1 MKLTDYLK
9 KINEEVINE
18 VSDHEVSMA
27 RGELEAI
34 AVKATHLAGALQGK
48 SDEGNP
54 LEAWVQSKITKAKD
68 YINSASDY
76 LMYNPDMKQNEELEE
91 AKIISDISGVSIN
104 TLKKEVMPFNVKVG
118 RVGPGMDSD
127 YEVEFTGSEPNLI
140 KYAKKHL
147 DFDGSNFSQ
156 LKKHLAM
163 EETEVNEKTYGW
175 TLVSKAKDL
184 AKKFKDNITKAV
196 NEIEKLEKGLSKNP
210 TVDAELRKY
219 NEQLEE
225 KYTVVITK
233 KDGSTMEL
241 GRYNTPAEA
250 QRYVDMY
257 GKGAKVK
264 KEEVELDEIDEKI
277 SDIFKAN
284 KEGESIDDI
293 AKRLKLSTSMVK
305 KLIGEDL
312 NEQDEQETDPDKIA
326 LAKEKDTD
334 TLERQLKIAQGQINV
349 LKQKK
354 ENEKNKAIRP
364 EPNPETGEVPLTI
377 GIAHK
382 VLRDMKDK
390 EAEEK
395 KQKENSDKLQQLNVE
410 EDRLE
415 AFTRRFL
422 SNLDESAASEKAKAL
437 GLRHMSFGRYG
448 KGDKVTHKSVGG
460 NLQKVGKGDTGTSDK
475 PKSSSKD
482 ISKSSSKEKDTSK
495 SFGKGGTS
503 SITLGDLDGSDKDL
517 QDLIKKSGLK
527 MKSKEGEQGDD
538 ITLSGNSKD
547 IEKVLDTMYG
557 DDWKDMYQNKGGKY
571 VEKENSLENY
581 KKSNAY
587 EMLAG
592 RAAILEADNISQT
605 DFGLEKDF
613 DRLRSTLKGYG
624 DNETV
629 SLMDKFKDAIEEDD
643 SESYPE
649 LKQDLRYALETG
661 DAKNN
666 PVYDQLKKVDDATK
680 IFGKQKYSS
689 GDVKSYLK
697 DTSVMI
703 NQLDKLF
710 KMSITEPM
718 TQQDTVRQVRNDSI
732 QRIAQASEKMVDG
745 LRNVAKGI
753 KDVKQIRILANLENE
768 IKDLQPEGGIH
779 QNYALPKRVK
789 DNIFLIKDYM
799 KMYKRYEEGS
809 PNESDE
815 RQFRDSLFAT
825 IVNNGKSKKITK
837 DYFKE
842 EYLQELSK
850 AEKEKRLQRA
860 KDMIKYYDAQKKAA
874 LKGPNKALA
883 KKMLKNE
890 TELEEVTQKEIDK
903 FHTDLDSL
911 VHKTFSHSSKEKE
924 KMDEKVASSI
934 IKDLQKAYAP
944 MKGKTISPEMANKIS
959 KHLDQPSYDL
969 NVLRQ
974 LKKADIPFISTIARN
989 KIYKKTGKFE
999 DRRLYVEAVAG
1010 LQKKANKSGMPYSIL
1025 KQVYDRGMAAWK
1037 SGHRPGASQ
1046 QQWAFARVN
1055 SFITKSSGTWGGA
1068 DKDLAAKV
1076 KGSK

>member
-1 MKLTDYLK
+1 M
-9 KINEEVINE
+9 
-18 VSDHEVSMA
+18 
-27 RGELEAI
+27 
-34 AVKATHLAGALQGK
+34 
-48 SDEGNP
+48 
-54 LEAWVQSKITKAKD
+54 
-68 YINSASDY
+68 
-76 LMYNPDMKQNEELEE
+76 
-91 AKIISDISGVSIN
+91 
-104 TLKKEVMPFNVKVG
+104 
-118 RVGPGMDSD
+118 
-127 YEVEFTGSEPNLI
+127 
-140 KYAKKHL
+140 
-147 DFDGSNFSQ
+147 
-156 LKKHLAM
+156 
-163 EETEVNEKTYGW
+163 
-175 TLVSKAKDL
+175 
-184 AKKFKDNITKAV
+184 
-196 NEIEKLEKGLSKNP
+196 
-210 TVDAELRKY
+210 
-219 NEQLEE
+219 
-225 KYTVVITK
+225 
-233 KDGSTMEL
+233 
-241 GRYNTPAEA
+241 
-250 QRYVDMY
+250 
-257 GKGAKVK
+257 
-264 KEEVELDEIDEKI
+264 
-277 SDIFKAN
+277 
-284 KEGESIDDI
+284 
-293 AKRLKLSTSMVK
+293 
-305 KLIGEDL
+305 
-312 NEQDEQETDPDKIA
+312 
-326 LAKEKDTD
+326 
-334 TLERQLKIAQGQINV
+334 
-349 LKQKK
+349 
-354 ENEKNKAIRP
+354 
-364 EPNPETGEVPLTI
+364 

-410 EDRLE
+410 ETRLE
-415 AFTRRFL
+415 AFTRKFL
-422 SNLDESAASEKAKAL
+422 SNLDESAASEKAKAM
-437 GLRHMSFGRYG
+437 GLKHMSFGRYG
-448 KGDKVTHKSVGG
+448 KGGKVTHRSVGG
-460 NLQKVGKGDTGTSDK
+460 ALQKVGKGDTGTSDK
-475 PKSSSKD
+475 PKSSSKET
-482 ISKSSSKEKDTSK
+482 SKEKGTSK

-587 EMLAG
+587 EMLAR
-592 RAAILEADNISQT
+592 RASILDADRLQQD
-605 DFGLEKDF
+605 DFGVEKDF
-613 DRLRSTLKGYG
+613 DKLRSTLKGYG

-643 SESYPE
+643 SESYPA
-649 LKQDLRYALETG
+649 LQQDLRYALETG

-680 IFGKQKYSS
+680 IFGQQKYSS

-745 LRNVAKGI
+745 LRNVAKSI

-842 EYLQELSK
+842 EYLQELS
-850 AEKEKRLQRA
+850 
-860 KDMIKYYDAQKKAA
+860 
-874 LKGPNKALA
+874 
-883 KKMLKNE
+883 
-890 TELEEVTQKEIDK
+890 TELEEVNEVSDRLKLKVLKKKIKQYKDKVFKKTMSTVKSPLFADKEIEEALEIKEFTSQMIDRLK
-903 FHTDLDSL
+903 KS
-911 VHKTFSHSSKEKE
+911 FST
-924 KMDEKVASSI
+924 
-934 IKDLQKAYAP
+934 AP
-944 MKGKTISPEMANKIS
+944 KKISPEQANKLS
-959 KHLDQPSYDL
+959 KHLDRIDL
-969 NVLRQ
+969 NDLRK
-974 LKKADIPFISTIARN
+974 LVKANIPFVSTVARN

-999 DRRLYVEAVAG
+999 ETNIEDRRLYVEAIAG
-1010 LQKKANKSGMPYSIL
+1010 LQKKADKSGMPYSIL
-1025 KQVYDRGMAAWK
+1025 KKVYDRGMAAWK

-1055 SFITKSSGTWGGA
+1055 SFVTKSSGTWGGA
-1068 DKDLAAKV
+1068 DKDLAKQV
-1076 KGSK
+1076 KG

>member
-1 MKLTDYLK
+1 M
-9 KINEEVINE
+9 
-18 VSDHEVSMA
+18 
-27 RGELEAI
+27 
-34 AVKATHLAGALQGK
+34 
-48 SDEGNP
+48 
-54 LEAWVQSKITKAKD
+54 
-68 YINSASDY
+68 
-76 LMYNPDMKQNEELEE
+76 
-91 AKIISDISGVSIN
+91 
-104 TLKKEVMPFNVKVG
+104 
-118 RVGPGMDSD
+118 
-127 YEVEFTGSEPNLI
+127 
-140 KYAKKHL
+140 
-147 DFDGSNFSQ
+147 
-156 LKKHLAM
+156 
-163 EETEVNEKTYGW
+163 
-175 TLVSKAKDL
+175 
-184 AKKFKDNITKAV
+184 
-196 NEIEKLEKGLSKNP
+196 
-210 TVDAELRKY
+210 
-219 NEQLEE
+219 
-225 KYTVVITK
+225 
-233 KDGSTMEL
+233 
-241 GRYNTPAEA
+241 
-250 QRYVDMY
+250 
-257 GKGAKVK
+257 
-264 KEEVELDEIDEKI
+264 
-277 SDIFKAN
+277 
-284 KEGESIDDI
+284 
-293 AKRLKLSTSMVK
+293 
-305 KLIGEDL
+305 
-312 NEQDEQETDPDKIA
+312 
-326 LAKEKDTD
+326 
-334 TLERQLKIAQGQINV
+334 
-349 LKQKK
+349 
-354 ENEKNKAIRP
+354 
-364 EPNPETGEVPLTI
+364 

-410 EDRLE
+410 ETRLE
-415 AFTRRFL
+415 AFTRKFL
-422 SNLDESAASEKAKAL
+422 SNLDESAASEKAKAM

-448 KGDKVTHKSVGG
+448 KGGKVTHRSVGG
-460 NLQKVGKGDTGTSDK
+460 TLQKVGKGDTGTSDK
-475 PKSSSKD
+475 PKSSSKET
-482 ISKSSSKEKDTSK
+482 SKEKGTSK

-592 RAAILEADNISQT
+592 RAAILDADNISQT

-680 IFGKQKYSS
+680 IFGQQKYSS

-745 LRNVAKGI
+745 LRNVAKSI

-903 FHTDLDSL
+903 FHTDLDGL
-911 VHKTFSHSSKEKE
+911 VHKTFGHSSDEKKKE

-934 IKDLQKAYAP
+934 IRDLQKAYAP
-944 MKGKTISPEMANKIS
+944 MKGKRISPEMANKIS

-1010 LQKKANKSGMPYSIL
+1010 LQKKADKSGMPYSIL

-1068 DKDLAAKV
+1068 DKDLAKQV